1 MTYNR
6 MPSVRRNFFAL
17 PTLLVA
23 IVSLAGCGFVHRHF
37 GRDDTAYRKAAQDR
51 PLEIPPDLDTP
62 SSSGA
67 LTIPQAGA
75 VSSSAASPTAAP
87 SASSTAPNSLPPS
100 AAMQP
105 GVQIGGD
112 GLSVADSV
120 ESAWGRVGLAIER
133 SGTATL
139 IERDAAAH
147 AYTVETTGH
156 TTEKAGWFKRAIT
169 LGHATRKVAA
179 KVRLVVRVSADGSG
193 SKVAVE
199 GASDD
204 ASRDAARSLL
214 AALRQRLS

>member
-1 MTYNR
+1 M
-6 MPSVRRNFFAL
+6 RRYFFAL

-23 IVSLAGCGFVHRHF
+23 IVSLSGCGFLHKHF

-62 SSSGA
+62 SGSGA
-67 LTIPQAGA
+67 LTIPQAGT
-75 VSSSAASPTAAP
+75 VSSTSSATP
-87 SASSTAPNSLPPS
+87 SANSPSMNAQPPASTIQS
-100 AAMQP
+100 

-112 GLSVADSV
+112 GFTIADSV
-120 ESAWGRVGLAIER
+120 DNAWTRAGLAIER

-139 IERDAAAH
+139 VERDQAGH
-147 AYTVETTGH
+147 AYTVETTGL
-156 TTEKAGWFKRAIT
+156 TTQKAGWFKRAIT

-179 KVRLVVRVSADGSG
+179 KVRLIVRVSADGSG

-199 GASDD
+199 GPSDD
-204 ASRDAARSLL
+204 ASKDAARSLL

>member
-1 MTYNR
+1 

-23 IVSLAGCGFVHRHF
+23 IVSVAGCGFVHKHF
-37 GRDDTAYRKAAQDR
+37 GRDDSAYRKAAQDR

-67 LTIPQAGA
+67 LTIPAAGGA
-75 VSSSAASPTAAP
+75 SSFTAAAAASP
-87 SASSTAPNSLPPS
+87 SANSLAPNAQPP
-100 AAMQP
+100 AATIQP

-120 ESAWGRVGLAIER
+120 ENAWTRVGLAIER

-139 IERDAAAH
+139 VERDQAGH
-147 AYTVETTGH
+147 AYTVETTGQ

-179 KVRLVVRVSADGSG
+179 KVRLVVRVTADGAG

-199 GASDD
+199 GPAD
-204 ASRDAARSLL
+204 ATSQDAARSLM

>member
-6 MPSVRRNFFAL
+6 MPFVRRNFFVQ

-37 GRDDTAYRKAAQDR
+37 AHDDTAYRKAAQDR

-62 SSSGA
+62 STSGA
-67 LTIPQAGA
+67 LIVP
-75 VSSSAASPTAAP
+75 PAP
-87 SASSTAPNSLPPS
+87 GASSTASASASTSIGSSATPNSLPP
-100 AAMQP
+100 AASIQP

-112 GLSVADSV
+112 GMRVNDGV
-120 ESAWGRVGLAIER
+120 ENTWARVGLAVER
-133 SGTATL
+133 SGVATL
-139 IERDAAAH
+139 VERDEAGH
-147 AYTVETTGH
+147 AYTVETTGQ

-169 LGHATRKVAA
+169 LGHASRKVAA
-179 KVRLVVRVSADGSG
+179 KVRLVVRVTGDGAD

-199 GASDD
+199 GASDE
-204 ASRDAARSLL
+204 ASQDAARSLL